1 MLLILMNLLKVVIL
15 SVLDG
20 NVVILV
26 LQILVILRIKDLIIF
41 QNFILFIYI
50 LSVVLQIIL
59 VLWMFLIFDMIG
71 VGLQLFL
78 MQMFQKKMVHGG
90 QTLFLELML
99 RIPLLILLL
108 NFGEDWQVK
117 NGNKLV
123 KKNIVIIVLQRI

>member
-78 MQMFQKKMVHGG
+78 MQMFQKK
-90 QTLFLELML
+90 
-99 RIPLLILLL
+99 
-108 NFGEDWQVK
+108 
-117 NGNKLV
+117 LV